1 MSEIPPNAATAAA
14 LPAQAQAAQEAVP
27 DAGADFA
34 SLLASALTG
43 ADRGADPASGAML
56 AMQTQV
62 APGDSAESGGSP
74 TPSATDA
81 SGAELAALSAA
92 ASLVAALVTGPD
104 AAATHEGGEASADP
118 TALEPAGSQAVA
130 ATPRFAAPAAPEV
143 AARTA
148 PPVADPV
155 LRAKEVGME
164 ESAPAPAL
172 PARVANPLFAPSA
185 GPEPVT
191 APDPEH
197 AHTGIGSSR
206 RIATFD
212 AAPAAAAPAPAFASP
227 SPASV
232 SAPADAGS
240 AYAPLRPGAAGFAE
254 AFCARVQLEIAAGR
268 AAASIE
274 VNPPELGPVELRIHV
289 ADATA
294 HVACSAPH
302 AAAREA
308 IAQALPLL
316 RDMLAA
322 QGLALGETSVGAE
335 LPARDG
341 SGWGGA
347 ADGTGKRG
355 AHETASAPALAGI
368 AVPPSPRRGLVDV
381 FA

>member
-1 MSEIPPNAATAAA
+1 MSEIPPNAATVAA
-14 LPAQAQAAQEAVP
+14 LPAQAQAAQEPVP
-27 DAGADFA
+27 EAGADFA
-34 SLLASALTG
+34 SLLASALAG
-43 ADRGADPASGAML
+43 GADPATGASPQETL
-56 AMQTQV
+56 AIQTQ
-62 APGDSAESGGSP
+62 AAREDAGESGGGA

-81 SGAELAALSAA
+81 TGAELAALSAA
-92 ASLVAALVTGPD
+92 ASLVAALITGPD

-118 TALEPAGSQAVA
+118 TALEPAGSPVLSA
-130 ATPRFAAPAAPEV
+130 APRFAAPAAPEV

-148 PPVADPV
+148 PQVADPSA
-155 LRAKEVGME
+155 RAKEVAPLQA
-164 ESAPAPAL
+164 APAPAL
-172 PARVANPLFAPSA
+172 PARVADPVRTPSA
-185 GPEPVT
+185 EQEPVT

-197 AHTGIGSSR
+197 AQAGVAPSH

-212 AAPAAAAPAPAFASP
+212 AAPAATAPAPAFAGP
-227 SPASV
+227 SPVSV
-232 SAPADAGS
+232 NAPADAGS

-289 ADATA
+289 ADGTA

-341 SGWGGA
+341 SGRSGA
-347 ADGTGKRG
+347 GDGTGG
-355 AHETASAPALAGI
+355 ARETASAPALAGI
-368 AVPPSPRRGLVDV
+368 AVPASPRRGLVDV